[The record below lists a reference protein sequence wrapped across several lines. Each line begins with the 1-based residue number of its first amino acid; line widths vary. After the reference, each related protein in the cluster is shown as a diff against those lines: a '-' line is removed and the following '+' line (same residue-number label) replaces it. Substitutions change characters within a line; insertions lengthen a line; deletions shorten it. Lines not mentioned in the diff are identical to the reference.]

1 MSSPFPPTSF
11 FAGASGSDSDP
22 DEEPWE
28 PDRALSLAFGAG
40 EGGLGAAFLERLG
53 LLDRDLDT
61 ELELDAEL
69 EDADLDRLFVGGGD
83 LLLRDTFLFFGDGLL
98 RLGDGERLLI
108 GRSGVRERLLLGGDL
123 LGGERFLLG
132 GERDLDLLLGGGE
145 RDLDLLL
152 TGDLDLR
159 LTGDLDLD
167 LLLGGERDLDF
178 RLGGVRDLDRRLG
191 GVLDLRLGGERLL
204 GVRDLRLL
212 GDRDLRLGGDLDRRL
227 GDRLLE
233 RRFPLDRDLD
243 RLLRLPPLRERDL
256 LRELEDDDPLR
267 CFLLPDLLPALLS
280 ASASVSLLLLVFSS
294 LCFSSPPSAAFV
306 EAPSLSTLLASLSPD
321 VGELERL
328 RGEDLILSLSPSSPS
343 PSFLA
348 SPPSPPSFCESS
360 PPAPELFSL

>member
-1 MSSPFPPTSF
+1 M
-11 FAGASGSDSDP
+11 
-22 DEEPWE
+22 
-28 PDRALSLAFGAG
+28 
-40 EGGLGAAFLERLG
+40 GAAFLERFG

-83 LLLRDTFLFFGDGLL
+83 LLLRDMFLFFGDGLL

-108 GRSGVRERLLLGGDL
+108 GRSGVRDRLLLGGDL
-123 LGGERFLLG
+123 LGGDRFLLG
-132 GERDLDLLLGGGE
+132 GERDLDLLFGGGE

-159 LTGDLDLD
+159 LTGGDLDLD
-167 LLLGGERDLDF
+167 LLLGGERDLDL

-204 GVRDLRLL
+204 GVRDRRLL
-212 GDRDLRLGGDLDRRL
+212 GDRDRRLGGDLDRRL

-233 RRFPLDRDLD
+233 REFLGLRRRFPLDRDLD

-256 LRELEDDDPLR
+256 LRELDEEDPLR
-267 CFLLPDLLPALLS
+267 RFLLPDLLPALLS
-280 ASASVSLLLLVFSS
+280 ASASVSLPLLVFSS

-343 PSFLA
+343 PSFLG